1 MTGGEHVQGI
11 ADVWPDKKP
20 LIGMVHLLPLP
31 GSPRWSGSTDAA
43 LDRAARDAHTL
54 QEAGFD
60 GVLVENFLD
69 VPFFA
74 DSVPAETVAAMTA
87 AVLGV
92 MATVSLPVGVNVLRN
107 DAAAAMAIAAVTGAA
122 FIRVNVHTGSMYTD
136 QGLIEGKAYDTLRR
150 RSDLGVDVRV
160 LADVHVKHASSPAGS
175 TLSDAA
181 ADTWHRGLA
190 DALIV
195 SGPGTNHAA
204 SADDLRVVKDTGG
217 GAPVLIGSGLATEH
231 ASELLSLAD
240 GAIVGSAIMNDGR
253 PGAGV
258 DPGRAAAFIE
268 AVGS

>member
-1 MTGGEHVQGI
+1 VSGETLVQGI
-11 ADVWPDKKP
+11 ANIWPDKKP

-31 GSPRWSGSTDAA
+31 GAPRWRGPIDAA
-43 LDRAARDAHTL
+43 LDQAERDARAL
-54 QEAGFD
+54 QEARFD

-87 AVLGV
+87 AVLRV
-92 MATVSLPVGVNVLRN
+92 MGTVSLPVGVNVLRN

-136 QGLIEGKAYDTLRR
+136 QGLIEGKAHDTLRR
-150 RSDLGVDVRV
+150 RSDLRVDVRV
-160 LADVHVKHASSPAGS
+160 LADVHVKHASSPARSG
-175 TLSDAA
+175 LADAA

-195 SGPGTNHAA
+195 SGPATGRAA
-204 SADDLRVVKDTGG
+204 SAADLRLVRNAVS
-217 GAPVLIGSGLATEH
+217 GAPVLIGSGLTQES
-231 ASELLSLAD
+231 ASELLAMAD

-253 PGAGV
+253 PGAGI
-258 DPGRAAAFIE
+258 DPDRAAALIE
-268 AVGS
+268 AVRG